1 MSKLKAMALIALAL
15 LLFSTLAFG
24 QANYPNRPVKMIV
37 PFAPG
42 GASDFVARIISPKL
56 GELLGQTIVIENR
69 PGASGNIGMEAAAK
83 AAADGYTIYL
93 GNIGTIAIN
102 PAVFPNLSINPQ
114 KDFTA
119 ITLVAGVPSILIANP
134 SVPANTV
141 AELVALAKSKPGE
154 LNFASPGSSTLNRLE
169 MERFMKFA
177 DLKIVHIPYK
187 GGAGPAVTGMLGG
200 ETQVMFVTLSSAI
213 SFVQAGK
220 LKPLGISTTKRIDA
234 LPQVPTMIEAGYPD
248 MVSSSWQGIFVP
260 AGTPRPIVEKIH
272 AAVLATMDSP
282 EIKQRFAGGG
292 VDVLTSKTPEDF
304 AAFVAAETGPGPD
317 RRSDS
322 EVDAYIRATAIT
334 VHHPLGT
341 CKMGSDRDP
350 DAVVDAECKV
360 RGVEGLRIVDASVMP
375 DLVGGNINAPVIMI
389 AEKAADLIRGREPL
403 APVNV

>member
-1 MSKLKAMALIALAL
+1 MSKLKAMALVAWAL

-56 GELLGQTIVIENR
+56 GDLLGQTIVIENR
-69 PGASGNIGMEAAAK
+69 PGASGNIGMETAAK
-83 AAADGYTIYL
+83 APADGYTIYL

-102 PAVFPNLSINPQ
+102 PAVFQNLSVNPQ

-119 ITLVAGVPSILIANP
+119 ISLIAGVPSILIANP
-134 SVPANTV
+134 TVPANTV

-248 MVSSSWQGIFVP
+248 MVSSSWQGVFVP
-260 AGTPRPIVEKIH
+260 AGTPRPIVDKIH
-272 AAVLATMDSP
+272 AALLATMEAP
-282 EIKQRFAGGG
+282 EVKQRFAGGG
-292 VDVLTSKTPEDF
+292 VDVMTSKTPEDF
-304 AAFVAAETGPGPD
+304 ATFVAAETARWGKVAKESGAT
-317 RRSDS
+317 
-322 EVDAYIRATAIT
+322 VD
-334 VHHPLGT
+334 
-341 CKMGSDRDP
+341 
-350 DAVVDAECKV
+350 
-360 RGVEGLRIVDASVMP
+360 
-375 DLVGGNINAPVIMI
+375 
-389 AEKAADLIRGREPL
+389 
-403 APVNV
+403 